1 MVAKKI
7 FTDRVGIEGGAYI
20 APNALKI
27 VPTPPQRLEPPNINR
42 TIDAVAVSGKYKD
55 RFNVELLDVNIV
67 SVSGKPVSIEDFS

>member
-27 VPTPPQRLEPPNINR
+27 VPTPPSRLEPPNINK
-42 TIDAVAVSGKYKD
+42 TIDDVAVSGKYKD
-55 RFNVELLDVNIV
+55 RFNVESLDVNIV